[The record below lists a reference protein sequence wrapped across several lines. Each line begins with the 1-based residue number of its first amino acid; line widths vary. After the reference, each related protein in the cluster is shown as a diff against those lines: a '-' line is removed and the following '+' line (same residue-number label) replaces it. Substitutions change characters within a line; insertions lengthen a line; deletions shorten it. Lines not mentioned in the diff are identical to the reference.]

1 MNTFIRMKRS
11 TCLYCIIAVSFMH
24 LQASAMN
31 LEDVY
36 NIAETSDPEFKQVAA
51 NKRAVLERRPQ
62 AISGFLPSANI
73 NATTTGN
80 DQDISSQGFGA
91 SGKTKFNSNGYSLN
105 VAQPLFRTDRYI
117 QLRQA
122 SSLIKQADAELSSA
136 QQDLMIRVS
145 EAYFNVLA
153 AEDSLEFAEAEKK
166 SLSKQLDQAKQ
177 RFEVGLTA
185 ITDVQEAQAGYDLA
199 VSQEIVAENEIDNTN
214 ERLRAITGEYMSHL
228 IGLGEDMPLV
238 NPQPE
243 QIDTWT
249 DTALEQNLDVLS
261 ARYAVD
267 TAREEIRLQKTG
279 HLPTL
284 DLIARHDF
292 NTSGGRFGSTSIRS
306 TAVGLELNVPIYQG
320 GFVSSKTR
328 EAHQRLEQQMQRLE
342 QARRLAQRLT
352 REAYLG
358 VISGISQVKALNQA
372 VISSQTALLSTQA
385 GFEVGTR
392 TAVDVVTSER
402 ATFQARRNY
411 SRAKY
416 DYIINTLK
424 LKRAAGVLST
434 TDLSQVSEWLK

>member
-1 MNTFIRMKRS
+1 MDNLDFTRKTVVLT
-11 TCLYCIIAVSFMH
+11 TCLSLLFTVF
-24 LQASAMN
+24 QTSAAN

-36 NIAETSDPEFKQVAA
+36 YIAETSDPEFKQVAA
-51 NKRAVLERRPQ
+51 NKRAILESRPQ
-62 AISGFLPSANI
+62 ALAGLLPSANLSANTI
-73 NATTTGN
+73 SN
-80 DQDISSQGFGA
+80 DQDITAAGFGA
-91 SGKTKFNSNGYSLN
+91 SGKTSFNSHGYSLN
-105 VAQPLFRTDRYI
+105 VSQPIIRADRYI

-136 QQDLMIRVS
+136 QQDLMVRVA
-145 EAYFNVLA
+145 EAYFNILA
-153 AEDSLEFAEAEKK
+153 AQDSLSFAQAEKR

-199 VSQEIVAENEIDNTN
+199 VSLEIVAKNEIDNSS
-214 ERLRAITGEYMSHL
+214 ERLRAITGEYVTNLSS
-228 IGLGEDMPLV
+228 LGNDMPLV

-243 QIDTWT
+243 EIDTWT
-249 DTALEQNLDVLS
+249 DTALEQNLEVLS
-261 ARYAVD
+261 ARYAIE
-267 TAREEIRLQKTG
+267 TAREEIRKQKTG

-284 DLIARHDF
+284 DLTARHAYES
-292 NTSGGRFGSTSIRS
+292 SGGRFGAFAARSTSI
-306 TAVGLELNVPIYQG
+306 GLELNVPLYQG

-328 EAHQRLEQQMQRLE
+328 EAHQRLEQQRQRLE

-372 VISSQTALLSTQA
+372 VISSETALLSTQA

-402 ATFQARRNY
+402 VTSQARRNY
-411 SRAKY
+411 SRSRY
-416 DYIINTLK
+416 DYIINTLR
-424 LKRAAGVLST
+424 LKRAAGILST
-434 TDLSQVSEWLK
+434 NDLIQVSQWMK

>member
-1 MNTFIRMKRS
+1 MNNLSFIKRISLIS
-11 TCLYCIIAVSFMH
+11 TGFLLSVIS
-24 LQASAMN
+24 LQILALN

-36 NIAETSDPEFKQVAA
+36 YTAETSDPQFKQVAA
-51 NKRAVLERRPQ
+51 NKRAVLESRPQ
-62 AISGFLPSANI
+62 ALAGLLPSANI
-73 NATTTGN
+73 SANTRSN
-80 DQDISSQGFGA
+80 DQDITSQGFGA
-91 SGKTKFNSNGYSLN
+91 SGKTNFNSHGYSLN
-105 VAQPLFRTDRYI
+105 ISQPLIRTDRYI

-136 QQDLMIRVS
+136 QQDLMLRVA
-145 EAYFNVLA
+145 EAYFNILA
-153 AEDSLEFAEAEKK
+153 AKDSLKFAQAEKK
-166 SLSKQLDQAKQ
+166 SLSKQLDQARQ

-199 VSQEIVAENEIDNTN
+199 VSLEIVAENEIDNTR
-214 ERLRAITGEYMSHL
+214 ERLRAITGEYMNNLS
-228 IGLGEDMPLV
+228 GLGDDMPLV

-243 QIDTWT
+243 EIDTWT
-249 DTALEQNLDVLS
+249 NIALEQNLDVLS
-261 ARYAVD
+261 ARYAID
-267 TAREEIRLQKTG
+267 TAREEIRKQKTG

-284 DLIARHDF
+284 DLVARHGYD
-292 NTSGGRFGSTSIRS
+292 TSGGRFGSTSIHS
-306 TAVGLELNVPIYQG
+306 TAVGLELNIPLYQG

-328 EAHQRLEQQMQRLE
+328 EAHQRLEEQIQRLE

-372 VISSQTALLSTQA
+372 VISMETALLSTQA

-402 ATFQARRNY
+402 ATSQARRNY
-411 SRAKY
+411 SRSKY

-424 LKRAAGVLST
+424 LKRAAGILST
-434 TDLSQVSEWLK
+434 SDLIQVSQWMK